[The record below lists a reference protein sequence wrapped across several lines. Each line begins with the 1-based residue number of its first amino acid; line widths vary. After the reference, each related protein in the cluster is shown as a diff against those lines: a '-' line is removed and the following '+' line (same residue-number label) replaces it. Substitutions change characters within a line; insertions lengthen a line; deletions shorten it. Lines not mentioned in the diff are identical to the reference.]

1 VAGAA
6 LLCGGPDAPEP
17 GSIEAIARFTT
28 EPRFLSPW
36 VAYVPA
42 SASVPSPT
50 RHLGH
55 VAGAAG
61 ELTRSEQVYGYFRAL
76 AAASPRV
83 HVETIGTTE
92 EGREILLAAI
102 ADESAIAQ
110 LDRLKESAAALAD
123 PRRTGPEE
131 AERIIAASRP
141 AYYFNA
147 ALHADETGSAEMVME
162 LAYRLAVSE
171 QPMIRRIR
179 ESVLVLINP
188 VSNPDGRD
196 TMVDWFYRHLKGKT
210 DYGALPRQSPPY
222 WGKYVFVDANRDTHQ
237 QTQELTRA
245 VHRMFHAFHP
255 VVVHDLH
262 EGLPLLQTW
271 NGTGPYNPHLD
282 PIVTSAFLEMSFHE
296 VTSLTAMGMPGVWTW
311 RFGEGFGHHYLD
323 SVAMNHN
330 AIGRGYETFGN
341 GTAETV
347 ERTVRPSALSR
358 EWYRPAPLDEG
369 TFRWSMRDHVNYA
382 ETAALSILDYTASH
396 AAEMLRN
403 FYRTG
408 YNSWRKGV
416 EGKPR
421 AFVILDD
428 QGDRLRVARMINL
441 LRAQRIEVGRA
452 AEAFAVGEGRF
463 PAGTFVVRLDQPY
476 RNYAVDLLTPQAF
489 PADSPYQ
496 PYDDVSWALP
506 IHYGVEAA
514 AIDDPRISDVV
525 LTPVTADVHPTGRVS
540 GSGPV
545 YILKDTGQEALLA
558 ARYRLGR
565 FRLEI
570 AERPFRAGDAEY
582 PPGSWILPAQAG
594 LTAALDGVAR
604 ELGLDFESA
613 AGVPDVARHAA
624 PAARIGVWVPW
635 ADTDSIGW
643 IRYTLDRQGVPYTYV
658 RDEEVRA
665 GRLRD
670 AIDVLLY
677 GQVDLDLQAQIHG
690 IPSKWGPL
698 AFRGVPAA
706 SDDITGGIGWGGL
719 ANLQRFVEDG
729 GVLVTMGNGSTLALE
744 GGLVRFVR
752 RASVDGLST
761 PGVELRA
768 RFTRA
773 GHPIAYGYGPVTT
786 VFRSNYPAYDAP
798 LRWSEMSYCTT
809 CLDGPSDRAAV
820 VLEWGAG
827 GEMVVS
833 GGARNEKA
841 LQGRPAILDV
851 PVGRGRVV
859 VFNFN
864 PLHRDLNYSDHRLLW
879 NVILNAR

>member
-1 VAGAA
+1 
-6 LLCGGPDAPEP
+6 
-17 GSIEAIARFTT
+17 
-28 EPRFLSPW
+28 

-42 SASVPSPT
+42 SATVPSPT
-50 RHLGH
+50 RYLGH
-55 VAGAAG
+55 VVGAAG
-61 ELTRSEQVYGYFRAL
+61 ELTHSDQVYGYFRAL

-83 HVETIGTTE
+83 HLETIGTTE
-92 EGREILLAAI
+92 EGREIVLVAI
-102 ADESAIAQ
+102 ADERGIAE
-110 LDRLKESAAALAD
+110 LEHLKAAAAALAD
-123 PRRTGPEE
+123 PRRTSPER
-131 AERIIAASRP
+131 AEQIIATARP

-171 QPMIRRIR
+171 QPMVRRIR
-179 ESVLVLINP
+179 EQVLVLINP

-196 TMVDWFYRHLKGKT
+196 TMVDWFYRYLKGKT
-210 DYGALPRQSPPY
+210 DYAALPRQSPPY

-245 VHRMFHAFHP
+245 VHRMFHAYHP

-282 PIVTSAFLEMSFHE
+282 PIVTSSFLEMSFHE
-296 VTSLTAMGMPGVWTW
+296 VTALTSMGMPGVWTW

-347 ERTVRPSALSR
+347 ERTVRAGALTR
-358 EWYRPAPLDEG
+358 EWYRPAPIDEPS
-369 TFRWSMRDHVNYA
+369 FRWSMRDHVNYA
-382 ETAALSILDYTASH
+382 QTACLAILDYTASH
-396 AAEMLRN
+396 SAEMLRN

-416 EGKPR
+416 EGTPR
-421 AFVILDD
+421 AFAIPDD
-428 QGDRLRVARMINL
+428 QGDRLRVARLANL

-452 AEAFAVGEGRF
+452 REAFSVGEGRF
-463 PAGTFVVRLDQPY
+463 AAGTFVVRLDQPY

-506 IHYGVEAA
+506 VHYGLEAVA
-514 AIDDPRISDVV
+514 LDDPRISDVA
-525 LTPVTADVHPTGRVS
+525 LAPVSDDVRPAGRVE

-545 YILKDTGQEALLA
+545 FLLKDTGQEALLA
-558 ARYRLGR
+558 ARYRLAR
-565 FRLEI
+565 FRVEM
-570 AERPFRAGDAEY
+570 AERAFREY
-582 PPGSWILPAQAG
+582 PAGSWVLPAQSG
-594 LTAALDGVAR
+594 LAPALDSVAH
-604 ELGLDFESA
+604 ELGLDFTSA
-613 AGVPDVARHAA
+613 PAVPDVARHAA

-643 IRYTLDRQGVPYTYV
+643 IRYTLDQQRVPYAYI

-665 GRLRD
+665 GGLRQKL
-670 AIDVLLY
+670 DVLLY
-677 GQVDLDLQAQIHG
+677 GHVDLDLQAQIHG
-690 IPSKWGPL
+690 IPSAWGPI
-698 AFRGVPAA
+698 AFTRTARFPSHGVPAA
-706 SDDITGGIGWGGL
+706 SEDITGGIGWQGL

-729 GVLVTMGNGSTLALE
+729 GVLVTLGTGSTLALE

-752 RASVDGLST
+752 RASLEGFST
-761 PGVELRA
+761 PGVELKA
-768 RFTRA
+768 RFARPD
-773 GHPIAYGYGPVTT
+773 HPIAYGYGRTT
-786 VFRSNYPAYDAP
+786 SVFRSNYPVYDTP
-798 LRWSEMSYCTT
+798 LRWTEMSYCTT
-809 CLDGPSDRAAV
+809 CLDGPTDRGPV
-820 VLEWGAG
+820 VLEWGTDPEDRG
-827 GEMVVS
+827 SLVVS
-833 GGARNEKA
+833 GGARNEKL

-851 PVGRGRVV
+851 PVGRGRVI

-879 NVILNAR
+879 NAILNAEAVRGK